1 MHLTELMDTSPVV
14 AVDIGKVVRH
24 GKSRILYI
32 SAVKVCG
39 WIAYEGHKFD
49 GINDVGS
56 FYRRICFR
64 RMSCIGANSKK
75 DLINVESGECDL
87 HAALLGFKNFSG
99 DVVFVGYDMKQF
111 DDLLVESGKKYGI
124 EFGNR
129 RLDAFDVARSI
140 FGDKIK
146 NYDLY
151 YLHRRCGNKCLQPEN
166 LCYSAIA
173 VAELL
178 AGLAVRDE
186 WSHNFY

>member
-1 MHLTELMDTSPVV
+1 MHLIELIDTLPVV
-14 AVDIGKVVRH
+14 AVDIGKAVRH

-39 WIAYEGHKFD
+39 WTAYQGHKYD
-49 GINDVGS
+49 SINAVGS
-56 FYRRICFR
+56 FYRRVTAR
-64 RMSCIGANSKK
+64 RVPCVGAGGKVRI
-75 DLINVESGECDL
+75 DIESGECDL
-87 HAALLGFKNFSG
+87 HAALVGFKNFLG
-99 DVVFVGYDMKQF
+99 DAVLVGYDMKRF
-111 DDLLVESGKKYGI
+111 DDLLVESGRKYGI

-129 RLDAFDVARSI
+129 RLDALDVAKSVC
-140 FGDKIK
+140 GDKIK

-151 YLHRRCGNKCLQPEN
+151 YLHRRFGDQCQSSEN

-186 WSHNFY
+186 WTHDGY

>member
-1 MHLTELMDTSPVV
+1 MHLIELIDTLPVV
-14 AVDIGKVVRH
+14 AVDIGKAVRH

-39 WIAYEGHKFD
+39 WTAYNGHKFD
-49 GINDVGS
+49 GINDVGR

-64 RMSCIGANSKK
+64 RMSCIGANSKN
-75 DLINVESGECDL
+75 DLISVESGECDL
-87 HAALLGFKNFSG
+87 HAALVGFKNFLG
-99 DVVFVGYDMKQF
+99 DAVLVGYDMKRF
-111 DDLLVESGKKYGI
+111 DDLLVESGRKYGI

-129 RLDAFDVARSI
+129 RLDALDVAKSI
-140 FGDKIK
+140 YGDKIK

-151 YLHRRCGNKCLQPEN
+151 YLHRRFGNKCLQPEN

-186 WSHNFY
+186 WSNNDY